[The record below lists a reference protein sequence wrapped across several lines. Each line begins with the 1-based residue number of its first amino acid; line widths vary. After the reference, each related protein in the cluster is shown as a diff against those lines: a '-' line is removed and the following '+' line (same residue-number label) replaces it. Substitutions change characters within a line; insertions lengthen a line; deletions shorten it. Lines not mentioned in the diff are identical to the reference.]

1 MNKISQCYNNSCNN
15 EVITGFK
22 TEKFCRACSHSSEQM
37 VIKCTVCSD
46 TFNYSGKGRMTN
58 YCSAICKRMLSNE
71 RARIRRNKRRVIK
84 TKECPTCKKQF
95 TKGYSETYNT
105 KYCSLECISY
115 KGKKKA
121 KNLIKGFS
129 NADKFI
135 SLPFYLS

>member
-1 MNKISQCYNNSCNN
+1 MTKCSNYVCLNK
-15 EVITGFK
+15 VITGFK
-22 TEKFCRACSHSSEQM
+22 TEKVCRSCAHSESPI
-37 VIKCTVCSD
+37 VICCNICNNLF
-46 TFNYSGKGRMTN
+46 TFSGKGIMPN
-58 YCSAICKRMLSNE
+58 CCSVVCKRVLLNKQ
-71 RARIRRNKRRVIK
+71 AKIRRNKRRVIK

-121 KNLIKGFS
+121 KNLIKGFN
-129 NADKFI
+129 NANKFI